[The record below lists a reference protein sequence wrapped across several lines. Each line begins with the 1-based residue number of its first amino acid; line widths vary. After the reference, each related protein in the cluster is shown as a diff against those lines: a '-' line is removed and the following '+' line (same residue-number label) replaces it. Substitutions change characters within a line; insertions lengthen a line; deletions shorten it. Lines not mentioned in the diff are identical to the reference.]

1 MVRFCKAALCLAIML
16 AMCPAAAQAQKSVAD
31 VLGQPATPEG
41 QPKSYL
47 EELML
52 YSYIENSY
60 VANLRDAGRGG
71 VNELRFYDHAGGFTF
86 NAAELSVKKD
96 PSERYRFG
104 YGAVITAGIDS
115 QKNHSLGIFRDA
127 DDGAPFYRNTEKFDL
142 PEAYVSYLV
151 PLGSGLTLKA
161 GKWATLIGY
170 EVYESPK
177 NLNFSRSFLYTLGTP
192 YTNTGLLVT
201 YPFTKWIAAT
211 LGFTMGWD
219 NSDNPNGY
227 LKATG
232 QVVFTPTDKFSI
244 TSSFHVGPEQIPAQ
258 TDGHVNQRWIVDTT
272 ILYTGIERWIFAV
285 NFDFAGEENDP
296 VLVAL
301 GTRKNNN
308 SNWSGIAGYA
318 AYDWT
323 KSLRTALR
331 LEYFA
336 DPQAVR
342 NGITPPGHNVNYYEF
357 TPTAQFR
364 IWRGLIATLEYR
376 RDMASRNS
384 FSRDNFATTPTTPVQ
399 NTFSIVVSYIFF

>member
-1 MVRFCKAALCLAIML
+1 
-16 AMCPAAAQAQKSVAD
+16 
-31 VLGQPATPEG
+31 
-41 QPKSYL
+41 
-47 EELML
+47 
-52 YSYIENSY
+52 
-60 VANLRDAGRGG
+60 
-71 VNELRFYDHAGGFTF
+71 
-86 NAAELSVKKD
+86 
-96 PSERYRFG
+96 
-104 YGAVITAGIDS
+104 
-115 QKNHSLGIFRDA
+115 
-127 DDGAPFYRNTEKFDL
+127 
-142 PEAYVSYLV
+142 
-151 PLGSGLTLKA
+151 
-161 GKWATLIGY
+161 
-170 EVYESPK
+170 
-177 NLNFSRSFLYTLGTP
+177 
-192 YTNTGLLVT
+192 
-201 YPFTKWIAAT
+201 
-211 LGFTMGWD
+211 
-219 NSDNPNGY
+219 
-227 LKATG
+227 
-232 QVVFTPTDKFSI
+232 VFTPTDKFSI
-244 TSSFHVGPEQIPAQ
+244 TSSFHVGPEQLRSQ
-258 TDGHVNQRWIVDTT
+258 MHGHVNQRWIVDTT

-323 KSLRTALR
+323 KWLRTGLR

-357 TPTAQFR
+357 TTTAQFR